1 LNKYFGASA
10 VILLLFLLIAALVSP
25 KVGFINA
32 SNNSPISKADSTAFL
47 DVNNSHS
54 HLFNKLMIWSTK
66 YGRDV
71 FWPIVIILLF
81 VLGGWTGK
89 KTAVVIA
96 ISMLVLIPLGELAR
110 HCCKTQTSSP
120 KGRLLDSSRQRLW
133 LSFWSC
139 GHSVSWCRCH
149 SLTI

>member
-1 LNKYFGASA
+1 M
-10 VILLLFLLIAALVSP
+10 LIAALVSP
-25 KVGFINA
+25 KVGFNNA

-66 YGRDV
+66 YGREV

-81 VLGGWTGK
+81 VFGGWTGR

-96 ISMLVLIPLGELAR
+96 ISMLVLIPLGGLAKDIIAKAR
-110 HCCKTQTSSP
+110 PVVP
-120 KGRLLDSSRQRLW
+120 KADFLIPAGK
-133 LSFWSC
+133 
-139 GHSVSWCRCH
+139 G
-149 SLTI
+149 